1 MPSRVNE
8 AEPSEVVRVRVSE
21 SLRSKCAAARERGA
35 HAGDAESSFLG
46 YLLAV
51 EEELPAEE
59 RDFIAKTLKAAY
71 RARRG
76 DCLAHVVPVYDEGE
90 ARAVDNFL
98 KKLRAGK

>member
-21 SLRSKCAAARERGA
+21 SLRTKCAAARERGA

-51 EEELPAEE
+51 GLAKYEKAILPHETSE
-59 RDFIAKTLKAAY
+59 DEGLPNE
-71 RARRG
+71 ARR
-76 DCLAHVVPVYDEGE
+76 AAAGE
-90 ARAVDNFL
+90 
-98 KKLRAGK
+98 